1 MNYQN
6 QLILK
11 IVRRYILKKYLVI
24 LIVSLLLTVS
34 VAFNYSLSNKLN
46 TSLLLSETLEVELQ
60 ESDIDKNALEFE
72 VSSLTEDMS
81 RINEQ
86 LQSKTE
92 TLKLIDDK
100 LETEG
105 EILKG
110 IDELITENN
119 KLSKELDA
127 VFLELNIL
135 EEENSKKIE
144 GLILTEIQKEQWDR
158 NLQDVLE
165 LLVDRILTLEEGI
178 SMLPTLSF
186 ERIMVKQEI
195 DFLETVYL
203 NIEKLGQDI
212 LDN

>member
-1 MNYQN
+1 M
-6 QLILK
+6 
-11 IVRRYILKKYLVI
+11 KKYWLI

-34 VAFNYSLSNKLN
+34 VAFNYNLSNRLN
-46 TSLLLSETLEVELQ
+46 ASILLSETLEVELR
-60 ESDIDKNALEFE
+60 ESDIDKNALEVE
-72 VSSLTEDMS
+72 VSSLTEDMN

-86 LQSKTE
+86 LQSKAE
-92 TLKLIDDK
+92 ILKLIDDK

-135 EEENSKKIE
+135 KEENSKKNE
-144 GLILTEIQKEQWDR
+144 GLILSEIQIEQWDR
-158 NLQDVLE
+158 ELQDVLE
-165 LLVDRILTLEEGI
+165 LLAARTLTLEEGI
-178 SMLPTLSF
+178 SMLPTLSL
-186 ERIMVKQEI
+186 ERIMVNQEI

-203 NIEKLGQDI
+203 NVEKLGQDI